1 MDKKHFSKTTEVKK
15 VTTFP
20 KFLADG
26 EKAKSKMG
34 LGSLDDTGVMRPP
47 RQSINQIIG
56 DAKLPAGSN
65 VKKTLEASIA
75 KSKSLTGNDLF
86 DVDHKT
92 LGDFA
97 LPGKPEAKTII
108 PASTRSRMS
117 KAKAA
122 KAVDTEDA
130 APEPSTEHEY
140 RFLPQAMILDT
151 PQKYLVPSTDE
162 TTNHNRDTNQ
172 SSSDLDKIASIMES
186 IKTGDDA
193 INFFARFGAESPV
206 SAIALSSLRCL
217 VANNYHT
224 IIFFY
229 SGEIRTS
236 ICRE

>member
-1 MDKKHFSKTTEVKK
+1 MDKKHFSKTADVKK

-26 EKAKSKMG
+26 EKAKTKG
-34 LGSLDDTGVMRPP
+34 PLGSLDDTGMMRPP

-65 VKKTLEASIA
+65 VKRTLDASIA
-75 KSKSLTGNDLF
+75 KSRSLTGNDLF

-97 LPGKPEAKTII
+97 LPGKPESKTII
-108 PASTRSRMS
+108 PTSTRSRMS

-122 KAVDTEDA
+122 KAVVDTEDA
-130 APEPSTEHEY
+130 APEPSSEHEY

-162 TTNHNRDTNQ
+162 PTNHNRDNNQ
-172 SSSDLDKIASIMES
+172 SSSDLDKIVSIMES
-186 IKTGDDA
+186 LRTGDDA

-206 SAIALSSLRCL
+206 CA
-217 VANNYHT
+217 VAPSTLYC
-224 IIFFY
+224 
-229 SGEIRTS
+229 GR
-236 ICRE
+236 